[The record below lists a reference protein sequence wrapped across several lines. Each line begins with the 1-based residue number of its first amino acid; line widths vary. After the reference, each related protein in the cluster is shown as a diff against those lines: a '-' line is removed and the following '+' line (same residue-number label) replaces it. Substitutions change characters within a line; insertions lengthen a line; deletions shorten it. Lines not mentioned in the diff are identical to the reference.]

1 MCLYNYDSGDD
12 LIPELDL
19 SSDSESDNEI
29 PISPVAR
36 PIEKNTILFIVLLF
50 FHFQKIKVQII
61 N

>member
-1 MCLYNYDSGDD
+1 MCLYNDDSGDD

-19 SSDSESDNEI
+19 SSDNEI
-29 PISPVAR
+29 QISPVVR
-36 PIEKNTILFIVLLF
+36 HIEKNPILFIVLLF